1 MPVSASCRYIKTAPD
16 YNDTAANHKGDI
28 LMTKVKINP
37 GVCGLVTTV
46 TATAKKYKVE
56 LKVAS
61 GCESVRKMME
71 ALGTQFDAFTE
82 VLVKPGEGSFYKY
95 ASENFPAHAAC
106 PVISGIIKCMEAE
119 CRLGLKAGAS
129 IEFIDEDEA

>member
-1 MPVSASCRYIKTAPD
+1 
-16 YNDTAANHKGDI
+16 
-28 LMTKVKINP
+28 MTKVKINP

-46 TATAKKYKVE
+46 TASAKKYKVD

-71 ALGTQFDAFTE
+71 ELGTTFDAFSE
-82 VLVKPGEGSFYKY
+82 VLVKPGQGSFYKY

-106 PVISGIIKCMEAE
+106 PVIAGIIKCMEAE
-119 CRLGLKAGAS
+119 CKLGLKAPAS
-129 IEFIDEDEA
+129 IDFVEEDA